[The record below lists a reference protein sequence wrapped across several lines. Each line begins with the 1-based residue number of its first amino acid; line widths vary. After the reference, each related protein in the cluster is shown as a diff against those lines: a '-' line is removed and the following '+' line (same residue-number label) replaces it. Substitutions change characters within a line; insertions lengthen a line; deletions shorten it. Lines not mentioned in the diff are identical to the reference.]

1 MLGSGEPFT
10 MAADSGST
18 KEFRMQQLWDTE
30 TLTITVIEV
39 PKGE

>member
-1 MLGSGEPFT
+1 

-18 KEFRMQQLWDTE
+18 KEFRWQHLGDTE

-39 PKGE
+39 QKGE